1 MSKGNNF
8 FIKYQNIVFI
18 YILSLLFFAIDI
30 ATKAL
35 IISKGNV
42 LFEKTIIN
50 NFFYLTLTKNTG
62 AAFSLFPK
70 ATIFLIIVGILGILV
85 INNILIKE
93 TLNKF
98 KIVSY
103 SFLIG
108 GILGNLFDRIY
119 NGYVID
125 FLDFR
130 LFGYNFPIFNFAD
143 IFIVIGAFLLI
154 IDLIRSD
161 FFENRSKKRK

>member
-1 MSKGNNF
+1 M
-8 FIKYQNIVFI
+8 
-18 YILSLLFFAIDI
+18 
-30 ATKAL
+30 
-35 IISKGNV
+35 
-42 LFEKTIIN
+42 
-50 NFFYLTLTKNTG
+50 
-62 AAFSLFPK
+62 FPK